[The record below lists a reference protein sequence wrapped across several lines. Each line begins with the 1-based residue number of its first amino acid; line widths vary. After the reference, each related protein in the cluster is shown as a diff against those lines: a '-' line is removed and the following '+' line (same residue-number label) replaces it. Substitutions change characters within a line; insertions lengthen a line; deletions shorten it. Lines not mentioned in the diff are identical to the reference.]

1 MYLVEKHIIDRHH
14 RYWHEVDKV
23 CLLAKNLFNYANYLI
38 RQKFINIGEYIN
50 YKTIQKICQTTSD
63 YQALPAKVSQQVLI
77 KLCESWQSFK
87 VSKWEYFVNPEKF
100 LARPKLPKYKHKSL
114 GRFVAT
120 YTAQAVSKK
129 QLKKGFIHLSGTK
142 IYLRTKVKN
151 VHQVRLIPRTY
162 HYVIEVVFSVEPS
175 AKNPENTYIAGI
187 DIGLDNL
194 AAVTANSLDF
204 LPIVLNGKPLKNI
217 NAYYNKKKAFF
228 QSRLQGQQTTSTRIQ
243 RLTHKRN
250 CKVIDYLHQASRII
264 VDYLAANRI
273 GTLVIGKNDL
283 WKQSIN
289 LGDKTNQNFV
299 YIPHARFIEM
309 LTYKCQLVGIDVIT
323 TSENY
328 TSKCSFI
335 DLEPIEKH
343 TVYLG
348 KRVKRGLF
356 RGKNGFL
363 INADCNASGN
373 IIRKVVPNGFSEG
386 IQGVVVPPSRITPG
400 S

>member
-1 MYLVEKHIIDRHH
+1 M
-14 RYWHEVDKV
+14 
-23 CLLAKNLFNYANYLI
+23 
-38 RQKFINIGEYIN
+38 
-50 YKTIQKICQTTSD
+50 
-63 YQALPAKVSQQVLI
+63 
-77 KLCESWQSFK
+77 
-87 VSKWEYFVNPEKF
+87 
-100 LARPKLPKYKHKSL
+100 
-114 GRFVAT
+114 
-120 YTAQAVSKK
+120 
-129 QLKKGFIHLSGTK
+129 
-142 IYLRTKVKN
+142 
-151 VHQVRLIPRTY
+151 
-162 HYVIEVVFSVEPS
+162 
-175 AKNPENTYIAGI
+175 
-187 DIGLDNL
+187 
-194 AAVTANSLDF
+194 
-204 LPIVLNGKPLKNI
+204 NGKPLKNI

-250 CKVIDYLHQASRII
+250 CKIIDYLHQASRII
-264 VDYLAANRI
+264 VDYLAANPI

-299 YIPHARFIEM
+299 CIPHARFIEM
-309 LTYKCQLVGIDVIT
+309 LTYKCQLVGIDIII

-356 RGKNGFL
+356 RAKNGFL

-400 S
+400 